1 MEWRLE
7 EYTRESCSRP
17 CGGDLAD
24 NWTCHCG
31 LPEKDGGVWPTL
43 LGAYSNFIYVM
54 SELGIQSNLWQ
65 QVATDRGQSLQ
76 PIADLCLAY
85 Y

>member
-1 MEWRLE
+1 M
-7 EYTRESCSRP
+7 
-17 CGGDLAD
+17 
-24 NWTCHCG
+24 
-31 LPEKDGGVWPTL
+31 PEKDGGVWPTL